1 MSKDLKKSMGLMSHQ
16 IEDINK
22 VIDIF
27 ERKNNQPEILE
38 LKFTGWAQ

>member
-1 MSKDLKKSMGLMSHQ
+1 MSKDLTKSMGLMSHQ

-27 ERKNNQPEILE
+27 ERKSNQLEILE